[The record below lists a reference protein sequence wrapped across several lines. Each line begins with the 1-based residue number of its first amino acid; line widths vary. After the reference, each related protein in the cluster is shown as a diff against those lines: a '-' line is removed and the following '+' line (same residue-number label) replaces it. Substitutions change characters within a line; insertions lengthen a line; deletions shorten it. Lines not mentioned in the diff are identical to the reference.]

1 MCGRFVSTS
10 STKAL
15 AEQFG
20 AETALPDR
28 TPDYNVTPR
37 RAIVTVAEHEGSR
50 VLEVM
55 RWGLIPS
62 WAKDASMGD
71 RMINARAETVAE
83 KPAFKRA
90 LAKRRCIIPADGFY
104 EWKRLDEFEPVAVG
118 SKAKPKPKKQP
129 MFIHAAGGHP
139 GALAFAGI
147 FERWH
152 DPADPDGDV
161 VVSCSIITTAA
172 NATMAP
178 IHDRMPVILPEAA
191 WSSWLD
197 RESTDADV
205 LTALL
210 VPAATDVLE
219 AYPVSTLVNNPRH
232 NGEELVRP
240 YEIPTAAT
248 IEPAG
253 ELFPPG

>member
-1 MCGRFVSTS
+1 MAKSDPA
-10 STKAL
+10 KIAAL
-15 AEQFG
+15 FKVEVLGEG
-20 AETALPDR
+20 AADLGEN
-28 TPDYNVTPR
+28 YNVAPSQSVEVVD
-37 RAIVTVAEHEGSR
+37 APEGVR
-50 VLEVM
+50 QLEVM
-55 RWGLIPS
+55 RWGLVPS
-62 WAKDASMGD
+62 WSKEARVGA
-71 RMINARAETVAE
+71 RMINARAETVDT
-83 KPAFKRA
+83 KPAFRHAFKV
-90 LAKRRCIIPADGFY
+90 KRCIIPADGFY